1 MSLDTRDIEK
11 IARLA
16 RLELAPGEAESYAR
30 SLSSILELIEQMGA
44 VDTAGTAPL
53 AHPHEAGLR
62 LREDLVTEGDRRE
75 EFLKLAPA
83 AEAGL
88 YLVPKVIE

>member
-1 MSLDTRDIEK
+1 MSLDHKAVER

-16 RLELAPGEAESYAR
+16 RLELSVHDAPAYAET
-30 SLSSILELIEQMGA
+30 LSRILELVEQMRA
-44 VDTAGTAPL
+44 VDTSGVAPL

-62 LREDLVTEGDRRE
+62 LREDAVSETDQRE
-75 EFLKLAPA
+75 RFLKIAPA
-83 AEAGL
+83 AKAGM